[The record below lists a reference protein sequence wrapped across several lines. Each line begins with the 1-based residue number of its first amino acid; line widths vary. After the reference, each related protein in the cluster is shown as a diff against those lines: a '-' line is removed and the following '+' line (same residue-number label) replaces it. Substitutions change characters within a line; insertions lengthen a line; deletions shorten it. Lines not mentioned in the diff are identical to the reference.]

1 MKQLQKKSWN
11 WRQNRGYTMKKF
23 FFELGNNLKSNIRDY
38 GMFIALAVIMLIFTV
53 LSDGTF
59 ISSRNISNLLNQTGY
74 IAVLAVGMTFVIV
87 IRHIDLSV
95 GYVAGFLGA
104 VAAIFLTQYNLNVW
118 MVFIAVLFIGAL
130 IGLWH
135 GFLVAFM
142 GLPAFVST
150 LAGMLIFRGWLQQI
164 TRGTGTIIIPNDTFN
179 AISNG
184 FIPDLFNVEGLHVIS
199 IVVGVVGVLFFVITQ
214 FRNRKNK
221 LKYNF
226 QVLSNSMFF
235 TKLVFVSVLI
245 LAITL
250 VLANYRG
257 ISWTVLIMITLVGIY
272 HFISNNTALGRHIY
286 AVGGN
291 PEAAELSGIN
301 VKYITLIVFASMGML
316 SGLSGIMYAS
326 RLRSA
331 TVTAGVLFE
340 LDAIAAAYVGG
351 VSAKGGIGRVT
362 GSIIGAIVMA
372 SLSNGMNLIALDISL
387 QYMVRGF
394 VLIAAVVF
402 DVKTRGKK

>member
-1 MKQLQKKSWN
+1 MMKNFLS
-11 WRQNRGYTMKKF
+11 
-23 FFELGNNLKSNIRDY
+23 ELGNNLKNNIRDY

-59 ISSRNISNLLNQTGY
+59 ISPRNISNLLNQTGY

-104 VAAIFLTQYNLNVW
+104 VGAILLTQYNLNVW
-118 MVFIAVLFIGAL
+118 LVFGAVLIIGAL

-164 TRGTGTIIIPNDTFN
+164 TRGTGTIIIPNETFN

-184 FIPDLFNVEGLHVIS
+184 FIPDLFKIEGIHVTS
-199 IVVGVVGVLFFVITQ
+199 ILVGVVGIALFIISQ
-214 FRNRKNK
+214 FKNRKNK

-226 QVLSNSMFF
+226 QVLSKSMFA
-235 TKLVFVSVLI
+235 TKLIFISAII
-245 LAITL
+245 LAITV
-250 VLANYRG
+250 VLANYSG
-257 ISWTVLIMITLVGIY
+257 ISWTVLIMLTVVGIY
-272 HFISNNTALGRHIY
+272 HFISNNTPLGRHIY

-291 PEAAELSGIN
+291 PEAAQLSGIN
-301 VKYITLIVFASMGML
+301 VKYITLIVFASMGLL

-387 QYMVRGF
+387 QYMVRGL

>member
-1 MKQLQKKSWN
+1 MKNFLS
-11 WRQNRGYTMKKF
+11 
-23 FFELGNNLKSNIRDY
+23 ELGDNLKSNIRDY
-38 GMFIALAVIMLIFTV
+38 GMFIALAIIMLIFTV
-53 LSDGTF
+53 LSNGTF

-104 VAAIFLTQYNLNVW
+104 VAAILMTQYNLNVW
-118 MVFIAVLFIGAL
+118 LVFLAVLFVGTL

-150 LAGMLIFRGWLQQI
+150 LAGMLIFRGALQQI
-164 TRGTGTIIIPNDTFN
+164 TRGTGTIIIRNDTFN

-184 FIPDLFNVEGLHVIS
+184 FIPDLFKIKGLHVIS
-199 IVVGVVGVLFFVITQ
+199 VVVGVVAIILFIISQV
-214 FRNRKNK
+214 RNRRTKQ
-221 LKYNF
+221 KYNF
-226 QVLSNSMFF
+226 VVLSKSIFAS
-235 TKLVFVSVLI
+235 KLIFISLLI

-250 VLANYRG
+250 ILATYRG
-257 ISWTVLIMITLVGIY
+257 ISWTVLIMLTVVGIY

-301 VKYITLIVFASMGML
+301 VKLITLIVFASMGML

-387 QYMVRGF
+387 QYMVRGL

-402 DVKTRGKK
+402 DVKTRGNK

>member
-1 MKQLQKKSWN
+1 MMKNFLS
-11 WRQNRGYTMKKF
+11 
-23 FFELGNNLKSNIRDY
+23 ELGNNLKNNIRDY

-53 LSDGTF
+53 LSEGTF

-104 VAAIFLTQYNLNVW
+104 VGAILLTQYNLNVW
-118 MVFIAVLFIGAL
+118 IVFALVLFFGSL

-164 TRGTGTIIIPNDTFN
+164 TRGTGTIIIPDDTFN

-184 FIPDLFNVEGLHVIS
+184 FIPDLFNIEGLHVIS
-199 IVVGVVGVLFFVITQ
+199 IVVGVIAIILFIISQ
-214 FRNRKNK
+214 FRTRKNK

-226 QVLSNSMFF
+226 QVLSKSMFA
-235 TKLVFVSVLI
+235 TKLIFTSVLI

-257 ISWTVLIMITLVGIY
+257 LSWTVLIMIVHVGIY

-301 VKYITLIVFASMGML
+301 VKYITLIVFASMGLL

-340 LDAIAAAYVGG
+340 LDAIAASYVGG
-351 VSAKGGIGRVT
+351 V
-362 GSIIGAIVMA
+362 
-372 SLSNGMNLIALDISL
+372 
-387 QYMVRGF
+387 
-394 VLIAAVVF
+394 
-402 DVKTRGKK
+402 